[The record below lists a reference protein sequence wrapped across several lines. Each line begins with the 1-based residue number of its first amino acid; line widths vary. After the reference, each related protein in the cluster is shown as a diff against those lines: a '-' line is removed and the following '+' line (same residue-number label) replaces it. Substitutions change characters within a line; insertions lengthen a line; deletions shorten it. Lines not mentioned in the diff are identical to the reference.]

1 MRHYNNP
8 KMVSKNNITLILF
21 LFFFSVQKHCSAKI
35 INLTDSLTYKQKL
48 YSGKYPPYFKLTDDD
63 KIQLPVYF
71 DIELNIDEIRDFDI
85 KSDYFYTTFF
95 YSVYTKLDTL
105 EITKNKDSLYWY
117 PEMYMGIEYPEGDK
131 VYAPTYDLEKEKRFY
146 SLTKD
151 SLNDHSRYM
160 ELELPHKWDLRDYP
174 FDTQNLNYIFYTSAD
189 TSNIMLRSFKDQN
202 FEKVLTNF
210 NYLKD
215 GYKFKSID
223 VKEVIEK
230 DQIVTEFADGFRNK
244 YISKVIFSLEI
255 NRSGSYLFFK
265 LFFGGFLSFLIS
277 YLVFFIEPKYFE
289 TRITLSLGGI
299 FGAVGNKY
307 FVENS
312 MPALQVL
319 TKADLINNLV
329 IIFIILN
336 IFIVIAQHTSKISLW
351 KFENNKFS
359 SIFIFI
365 LFILM
370 NVLIV
375 KS

>member
-1 MRHYNNP
+1 MF
-8 KMVSKNNITLILF
+8 KNRNLTLF
-21 LFFFSVQKHCSAKI
+21 LIVIFFGFQQNSYAKKI
-35 INLTDSLTYKQKL
+35 SFIDSLTYKQKL

-63 KIQLPVYF
+63 KIQLPIYF

-85 KSDYFYTTFF
+85 KSDYFYTTLN
-95 YSVYTKLDTL
+95 YSVFTKLDTL
-105 EITKNKDSLYWY
+105 EITKNKDTLFWY
-117 PEMYMGIEYPEGDK
+117 PEMYMNIEYPEGDK
-131 VYAPTYDLEKEKRFY
+131 VYAPTYDLEREKRFY

-160 ELELPHKWDLRDYP
+160 ELELPHKWNLRDYP
-174 FDTQNLNYIFYTSAD
+174 FDTQELKYVFYTSAD

-202 FEKVLTNF
+202 FDSVFTNF

-215 GYKFKSID
+215 GYKYKSIN
-223 VKEVIEK
+223 VKDVIEK
-230 DQIVTEFADGFRNK
+230 DQIVAEFADGFRNK
-244 YISKVIFSLEI
+244 YVSKVIYTLEI
-255 NRSGSYLFFK
+255 DRSGSYLFFK
-265 LFFGGFLSFLIS
+265 LFFGAFLSFLIS
-277 YLVFFIEPKYFE
+277 YLVFFIDPKYFE

-351 KFENNKFS
+351 KFEKNKFS
-359 SIFIFI
+359 SIFVFV
-365 LFILM
+365 LF
-370 NVLIV
+370 VLLNFLIIN
-375 KS
+375 S

>member
-1 MRHYNNP
+1 
-8 KMVSKNNITLILF
+8 MVNKNNFTLF
-21 LFFFSVQKHCSAKI
+21 LFIVFFGVQQFSSAKVI
-35 INLTDSLTYKQKL
+35 SFIDSLSYKQKL

-63 KIQLPVYF
+63 KIQLPIYF
-71 DIELNIDEIRDFDI
+71 DIELNIEEIRDFDI
-85 KSDYFYTTFF
+85 KSDYFYTKIN

-105 EITKNKDSLYWY
+105 EITKNKDTLFWY
-117 PEMYMGIEYPEGDK
+117 PESYMDIEYPEGDK
-131 VYAPTYDLEKEKRFY
+131 VFAGTYDLERNKKFY
-146 SLTKD
+146 SLTND
-151 SLNDHSRYM
+151 SLNDHSRFM
-160 ELELPHKWDLRDYP
+160 ELELPHKWNLRDYP
-174 FDTQNLNYIFYTSAD
+174 FDTQELKYVFYAGAD

-202 FEKVLTNF
+202 LDSIFTNF
-210 NYLKD
+210 NFLKD
-215 GYKFKSID
+215 GYKYKSFN
-223 VKEVIEK
+223 VKNVVKK
-230 DQIVTEFADGFRNK
+230 DAIVGEFADGFRNK
-244 YISKVIFSLEI
+244 YVSKVIFTLEI
-255 NRSGSYLFFK
+255 DRSGSYLFFK
-265 LFFGGFLSFLIS
+265 LFFGAFLSFLIS

-319 TKADLINNLV
+319 TKADLISNLV

-336 IFIVIAQHTSKISLW
+336 VFIVIAQHTSKISLW

-365 LFILM
+365 LFVLL
-370 NVLIV
+370 NLLIV